1 MTKWDCCCSVAAGD
15 GEESC
20 AAAGSSWWGCYTSH
34 FHPFT
39 VGTGHC
45 ICKTLTDWATQ
56 ALFSVG
62 FQVFRRPFWQCVP
75 NSFRHYQK
83 CRLSWGWLT
92 KQKFQQSCHKYLKTS
107 LLIQWNVWLAPI
119 VNAFTENLTVRCHL
133 GLVVSKNEKRLG
145 AFLITFW
152 YITKWLFF

>member
-1 MTKWDCCCSVAAGD
+1 MGLLLLCRCWWWRRELCCHWLQLVGVL
-15 GEESC
+15 
-20 AAAGSSWWGCYTSH
+20 H
-34 FHPFT
+34 IPFPSLHS
-39 VGTGHC
+39 GNPA
-45 ICKTLTDWATQ
+45 LYLQDPNWATQ

-62 FQVFRRPFWQCVP
+62 FQVFWRPFWRVP
-75 NSFRHYQK
+75 NAFRHYQK
-83 CRLSWGWLT
+83 RRLSWGWLT

-145 AFLITFW
+145 GFLITFW